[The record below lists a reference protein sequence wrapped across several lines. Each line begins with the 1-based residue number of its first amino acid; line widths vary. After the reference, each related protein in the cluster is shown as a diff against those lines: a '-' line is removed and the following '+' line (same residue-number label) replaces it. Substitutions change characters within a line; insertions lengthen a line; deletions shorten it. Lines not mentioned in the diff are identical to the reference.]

1 MCIVCGDTFDK
12 WQVLD
17 DQVGFEVRWAIAGT
31 SIVTQVIGRFGD
43 LFLLVVGTLI
53 VFVVVVVI
61 VVAGKSIVTKV
72 ICRFGFILALI
83 MLLTLITIPMII
95 IVTNDS

>member
-43 LFLLVVGTLI
+43 LFVLVVNL
-53 VFVVVVVI
+53 VI
-61 VVAGKSIVTKV
+61 S
-72 ICRFGFILALI
+72 FILALI

>member
-43 LFLLVVGTLI
+43 LFVLVVL
-53 VFVVVVVI
+53 VVDLVI
-61 VVAGKSIVTKV
+61 S
-72 ICRFGFILALI
+72 FILALI

>member
-43 LFLLVVGTLI
+43 LFLLVVGTL
-53 VFVVVVVI
+53 VVVVVVVI
-61 VVAGKSIVTKV
+61 VIVVAVKAS
-72 ICRFGFILALI
+72 
-83 MLLTLITIPMII
+83 
-95 IVTNDS
+95 

>member
-31 SIVTQVIGRFGD
+31 SIVTQVIVRFGD
-43 LFLLVVGTLI
+43 LFVLVVL
-53 VFVVVVVI
+53 VVDLVI
-61 VVAGKSIVTKV
+61 S
-72 ICRFGFILALI
+72 FILALI